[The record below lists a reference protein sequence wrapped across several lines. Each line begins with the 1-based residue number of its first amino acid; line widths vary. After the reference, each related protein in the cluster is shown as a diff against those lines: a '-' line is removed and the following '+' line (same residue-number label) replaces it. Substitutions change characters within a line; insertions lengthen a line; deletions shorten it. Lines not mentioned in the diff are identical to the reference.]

1 MSHTVIL
8 KNTTASQ
15 IIIRDLAGMRIE
27 ASSQY
32 EASKNRTLADIQNS
46 EQLKTDISSGDIVVN
61 DGSNDLSVSDAL
73 ELVTSYDPHFAVQ
86 YITFKSATK
95 TWQLSINDEGGVIPT
110 EIV

>member
-1 MSHTVIL
+1 MLTRGKLSILLNEGKFNMSHTVIL

-46 EQLKTDISSGDIVVN
+46 G
-61 DGSNDLSVSDAL
+61 
-73 ELVTSYDPHFAVQ
+73 
-86 YITFKSATK
+86 
-95 TWQLSINDEGGVIPT
+95 
-110 EIV
+110 

>member
-1 MSHTVIL
+1 MTHTVIL

-15 IIIRDLAGMRIE
+15 IIISDLGGMRIE

-32 EASKNRTLADIQNS
+32 EASKTRTLADIQNS
-46 EQLKTDISSGDIVVN
+46 EQLKTNISSGDIVVN

-86 YITFKSATK
+86 YITLKSATK
-95 TWQLSINDEGGVIPT
+95 TWQLSINDAGAVIPT